1 MNFIVWKTRKK
12 VCARWSRNGS
22 PTGRIA
28 EPRGVA
34 GAHLTHPPPPHT
46 LKFQFAGPGSGE
58 GRVNRSR
65 SRHCDRLKCRKPG
78 HPPALMRAVLFARKS
93 DGASPRVSRGA
104 FLLLRRISGRGRF
117 MNILACPRLR
127 SAACTALA
135 AFLSCAAPSRAQS
148 APTVSSGAPAFR
160 EVTDEVGRNVRVPQP
175 VRRIVSL
182 APSLT
187 ETIYA
192 LGLQDRLVGDT
203 DYCDYPPDAEKKA
216 KVGGAI
222 NPSLERIVA
231 LHPDLVL
238 VTKSLNRTE
247 TVRALAEL
255 GISSYATDP
264 HTVDG
269 IITSSEKLAGVLGVP
284 EAGAAIASDMQHRLA
299 DLQQRIAPLPPK
311 RVLFVV
317 WTQPL
322 ISVGKD
328 TFIADALRHAGAVS
342 IVNAEQSW
350 PQVSLEEVARLQ
362 PDFLVFSASHSESVS
377 PAVDVLATLPGWSIV
392 EAVSNRRV
400 AVISEAVNRPAPRI
414 VSAIEDLARQL
425 HPNAFVEIP
434 QTSKEKLPK
443 ENPPPNLPPAANSS
457 LSTAQK
463 IIHGGCA

>member
-1 MNFIVWKTRKK
+1 
-12 VCARWSRNGS
+12 
-22 PTGRIA
+22 
-28 EPRGVA
+28 
-34 GAHLTHPPPPHT
+34 
-46 LKFQFAGPGSGE
+46 
-58 GRVNRSR
+58 
-65 SRHCDRLKCRKPG
+65 
-78 HPPALMRAVLFARKS
+78 
-93 DGASPRVSRGA
+93 
-104 FLLLRRISGRGRF
+104 
-117 MNILACPRLR
+117 
-127 SAACTALA
+127 
-135 AFLSCAAPSRAQS
+135 LSCAAPSRAQS
-148 APTVSSGAPAFR
+148 APTVSSGPPAFR

-192 LGLQDRLVGDT
+192 LGLQDRLIGDT

-231 LHPDLVL
+231 LRPDLVL

-264 HTVDG
+264 HTVDE

-299 DLQQRIAPLPPK
+299 DLQQRIALLPPK

-328 TFIADALRHAGAVS
+328 TFIADALHRAGAVS
-342 IVNAEQSW
+342 IVDSEQSW

-362 PDFLVFSASHSESVS
+362 PEFLVFAASHADTTPLTVE
-377 PAVDVLATLPGWSIV
+377 VLATFPGWRILD
-392 EAVSNRRV
+392 AVSNRRY
-400 AVISEAVNRPAPRI
+400 AVISDAVNRPAPRI
-414 VSAIEDLARQL
+414 VTAIEDLARQL
-425 HPNAFVEIP
+425 HPDAFVEKP
-434 QTSKEKLPK
+434 ENGRQKLEK
-443 ENPPPNLPPAANSS
+443 ENPAGNQQLSS
-457 LSTAQK
+457 HDYLSPRDPQVDGRTS
-463 IIHGGCA
+463 GGGACAR